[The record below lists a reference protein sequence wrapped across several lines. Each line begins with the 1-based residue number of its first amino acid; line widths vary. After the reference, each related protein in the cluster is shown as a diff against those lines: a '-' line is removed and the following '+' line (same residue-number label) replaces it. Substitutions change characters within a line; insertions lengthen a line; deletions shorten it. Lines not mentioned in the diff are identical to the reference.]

1 MSIINIILIIIFA
14 IELFLLLY
22 FIKLIPKRENKILLL
37 TFVILLIISII
48 IYVIEIDIFNNIISK
63 KNTML
68 LAVDFIIIIILKM
81 SFNYYL
87 IEKKYNKA
95 IEYVSEYERIID
107 DQGKKN
113 HEYNNQ
119 LMVIK
124 GYINDKNKLEE
135 YLDTIISDYKTGQH
149 YEIRQLSNFP
159 NGGLKEMLYYKISKI
174 KDNNINYYLYISKEA
189 AKYLEKLNTKTYNEI
204 TKVFGVIIDN
214 AIEAALDSKEKEVSM
229 DFSIDDNYVVITIS
243 NSYNKKINLNKIG
256 KNKYTSKGK
265 GHGFGLRIVKDIIKR
280 NIKLE
285 LITDYDDKYFIQT
298 FLIDIK

>member
-135 YLDTIISDYKTGQH
+135 YLDTIISDHKTGQN

-174 KDNNINYYLYISKEA
+174 KDNNIKYYLYISKEA

-214 AIEAALDSKEKEVSM
+214 AIEAALDSKEKEVSI
-229 DFSIDDNYVVITIS
+229 DFSIDDYVVITIS

-280 NIKLE
+280 NKKLE

>member
-135 YLDTIISDYKTGQH
+135 YLDTIISDYKTGQN

-214 AIEAALDSKEKEVSM
+214 AIEAALDSKEKEVSI
-229 DFSIDDNYVVITIS
+229 DFSIDDYVVIAIS

-280 NIKLE
+280 NKKLE